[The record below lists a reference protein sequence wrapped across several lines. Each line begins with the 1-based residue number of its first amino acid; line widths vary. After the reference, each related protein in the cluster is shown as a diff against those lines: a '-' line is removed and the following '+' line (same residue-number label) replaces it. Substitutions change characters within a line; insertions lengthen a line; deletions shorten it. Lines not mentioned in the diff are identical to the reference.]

1 MLDDN
6 NVDDDGG
13 DDAQSRKHFGVFR
26 YTQSTHMSS
35 CGEGGNDDEAFRHD
49 GYGSLG

>member
-13 DDAQSRKHFGVFR
+13 DDAQSRKHFGVFG
-26 YTQSTHMSS
+26 THSQPT
-35 CGEGGNDDEAFRHD
+35 CPHVVREGMTTKLSGMMDMAH
-49 GYGSLG
+49 